1 MSRIEIYKNDEAGP
15 AWCAIGDL
23 GDAGY
28 YAGADTRE
36 DLLAL
41 IQQAAEMEGVIP
53 QISIA
58 GTDDQREQ
66 ITGRSQPNQGA
77 VSR

>member
-1 MSRIEIYKNDEAGP
+1 MGE
-15 AWCAIGDL
+15 L

-66 ITGRSQPNQGA
+66 IKDRS
-77 VSR
+77 

>member
-1 MSRIEIYKNDEAGP
+1 MSRMEIYKNDEPGP

-28 YAGADTRE
+28 SAGADTRE
-36 DLLAL
+36 DLLTL

-58 GTDDQREQ
+58 GTDD
-66 ITGRSQPNQGA
+66 
-77 VSR
+77 